1 MLLLSHRPK
10 EKKLK
15 FVRDTLFL
23 FWSMELVCN
32 QWPGLLKE
40 ARVRSTTCTRTWNCG
55 RLCLWFISRSQK
67 LCGRPSLFE
76 KIFQEGFLRSWWL
89 EKQSSIPYFLFFF
102 FFQFQNMVAFAYLQ
116 SYVWILGNPC
126 SSNFIYSACLRH

>member
-40 ARVRSTTCTRTWNCG
+40 ARVRSTTCIRTWNCG

-67 LCGRPSLFE
+67 LCGRPFLFE

-89 EKQSSIPYFLFFF
+89 EKQSSIPYIYIYIYIFFF
-102 FFQFQNMVAFAYLQ
+102 FSIPKHGSFC
-116 SYVWILGNPC
+116 I
-126 SSNFIYSACLRH
+126 SSVLCLNLRKPLF

>member
-23 FWSMELVCN
+23 LWSMELVCN

-55 RLCLWFISRSQK
+55 TLCLWFISRSQK
-67 LCGRPSLFE
+67 LYGRPLYLKKYFKRDFWEVGGWKSNPQFH
-76 KIFQEGFLRSWWL
+76 IFS
-89 EKQSSIPYFLFFF
+89 FF